1 MGQKNIRKAN
11 FHPFES
17 RSENSPYARITKNMV
32 NSPAWQQLNC
42 FEQTLYLHMKLKY
55 NGKPGSESDISFT
68 YAEGQKLMSKKTF
81 TRSMDNLM
89 EVGLIDLVT
98 HRPFSAACNIYGLS
112 SRWHNYGTNDF
123 KVKNRPKFNRSKS
136 HTNTKQE

>member
-1 MGQKNIRKAN
+1 MGQKRIRKAN
-11 FHPFES
+11 FNSFES

-32 NSPAWQQLNC
+32 TSQAWQQLNC
-42 FEQTLYLHMKLKY
+42 YEQTLYLHMKLKY
-55 NGKPGSESDISFT
+55 NGKPGSERDISFT

-81 TRSMDNLM
+81 TRSMDKLI

-112 SRWHNYGTNDF
+112 RRWHNYGTNDF
-123 KVKNRPKFNRSKS
+123 KIMSRPKFNRNRN

>member
-32 NSPAWQQLNC
+32 NSQAWQQLNC

-55 NGKPGSESDISFT
+55 NGKPGSERDISFT
-68 YAEGQKLMSKKTF
+68 YAEGQKLMCKQTF
-81 TRSMDNLM
+81 TKSIDKLI
-89 EVGLIDLVT
+89 EIGLIDLVT
-98 HRPFSAACNIYGLS
+98 HSPFSAACNIYGLS
-112 SRWHNYGTNDF
+112 SRWHSYGTNEF
-123 KVKNRPKFNRSKS
+123 KTMSRPKFNRSKC
-136 HTNTKQE
+136 HK